1 MHSTWSSGMSILG
14 APEGDGTDCDFQP
27 LQRLR
32 EGYARPVRA
41 ATLSGCTR
49 HAVCDRKQAAR
60 SDLLIVN
67 YTKQSHAS
75 ARPTGGTTVQ
85 ARRTRSHR

>member
-49 HAVCDRKQAAR
+49 HAV
-60 SDLLIVN
+60 L
-67 YTKQSHAS
+67 
-75 ARPTGGTTVQ
+75 
-85 ARRTRSHR
+85 